1 MIIDTIEQHSEELM
15 PKIYQRLKRKGI
27 TCHINT
33 FRSRVK
39 QVGIQQMA
47 SLQKTMLNED
57 QRLKRKKW
65 TEEHMDFDWDKVIFT
80 DDSSF
85 FIYTK
90 VPRVWRRRGEKKI
103 IRTFKYPSKV
113 HIWGCLSMKGFGNF
127 YVFKKNLNADLMCK
141 IYEKKLYPTAKKW
154 FGEDTNDWYL
164 QEDNDPKHT
173 SKKCNSW

>member
-33 FRSRVK
+33 FRSQVK

-47 SLQKTMLNED
+47 PLQKTMLNED

-65 TEEHMDFDWDKVIFT
+65 TEERIYFDWGKVIFT
-80 DDSSF
+80 YEPSF

-90 VPRVWRRRGEKKI
+90 LSRVWRRRGEKEI
-103 IRTFKYPSKV
+103 IRTFKHPSKV
-113 HIWGCLSMKGFGNF
+113 HIWGCLTTKGFGSF
-127 YVFKKNLNADLMCK
+127 YIFKMNLNADLIRK

-154 FGEDTNDWYL
+154 FG
-164 QEDNDPKHT
+164 
-173 SKKCNSW
+173 